1 MTSRTRGSGA
11 LALTL
16 LLAGCSTLQPVQG
29 PVPAPGSRVAFDVND
44 AGRVALG
51 GAMGPEIGQIEGHL
65 LGNEDGAYLVA
76 VSGVTYLRGGHQAWS
91 GETVRLRPEYVG
103 NTYERRTSTGR
114 SIAMGVI
121 TVGGFTAFVVGRS
134 LITGGSED
142 PDGGDDGKP
151 PPVERRIRP

>member
-1 MTSRTRGSGA
+1 MTLRTRGSGA
-11 LALTL
+11 LVLAL

-29 PVPAPGSRVAFDVND
+29 PVPAPGARLAFDVND

-51 GAMGPEIGQIEGHL
+51 GAMGPEIGQIEGQL
-65 LGNEDGAYLVA
+65 LGNEDGAYVVA
-76 VSGVTYLRGGHQAWS
+76 VSGVNYLRGGHQSWS
-91 GETVRLRPEYVG
+91 GETVRLRPEHIG

-134 LITGGSED
+134 LVTSGQED
-142 PDGGDDGKP
+142 DDGGDDDKP
-151 PPVERRIRP
+151 LPQERRIRP

>member
-1 MTSRTRGSGA
+1 MTLRTRGSGA
-11 LALTL
+11 LVLAL

-29 PVPAPGSRVAFDVND
+29 PVPAPGTRLAFDVND

-51 GAMGPEIGQIEGHL
+51 GAMGPEIGQIEGQL

-76 VSGVTYLRGGHQAWS
+76 VSGVNYLRGGHQAWS
-91 GETVRLRPEYVG
+91 GETVRLRPEYIG

-121 TVGGFTAFVVGRS
+121 TVGGFTAFIIGRS
-134 LITGGSED
+134 LVTGGQDD
-142 PDGGDDGKP
+142 PDDGDGDKP
-151 PPVERRIRP
+151 KPQERRIRP

>member
-1 MTSRTRGSGA
+1 MTLRTRGSGA
-11 LALTL
+11 LVLAL

-29 PVPAPGSRVAFDVND
+29 PVPEPGARLAFDVND

-51 GAMGPEIGQIEGHL
+51 GAMGPEIGQIEGQL

-76 VSGVTYLRGGHQAWS
+76 VSGVNYLRGGHQSWS
-91 GETVRLRPEYVG
+91 GETVRLRPEYIG

-121 TVGGFTAFVVGRS
+121 TIGGFTAFVVGRS
-134 LITGGSED
+134 LVTGGQDD
-142 PDGGDDGKP
+142 PDRGDDVKP
-151 PPVERRIRP
+151 PPAERRIRP